1 MIILATS
8 CITYMY
14 YVGSNYQLLL
24 IDIIK
29 VARIPIY
36 CYCIRITDYRII
48 DQLLIIEVIS
58 NNNRR

>member
-8 CITYMY
+8 CMTYMY

-36 CYCIRITDYRII
+36 CIRITDYRII